1 MTEFIPVLAGIVT
14 VLFSIAFY
22 LLLQE
27 NQGNQKK

>member
-27 NQGNQKK
+27 NQGK

>member
-27 NQGNQKK
+27 NQEK

>member
-27 NQGNQKK
+27 NKEN

>member
-14 VLFSIAFY
+14 VLFSVAFY

-27 NQGNQKK
+27 NQEK

>member
-1 MTEFIPVLAGIVT
+1 MKEFIPILAGIVT

-27 NQGNQKK
+27 NKEK